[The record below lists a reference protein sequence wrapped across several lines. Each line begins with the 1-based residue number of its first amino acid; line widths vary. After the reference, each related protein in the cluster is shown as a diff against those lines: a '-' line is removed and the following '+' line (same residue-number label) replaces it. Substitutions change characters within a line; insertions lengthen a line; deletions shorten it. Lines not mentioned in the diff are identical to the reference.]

1 MTSLNRALYYL
12 LSAAGRV
19 HLVSQR
25 VRDMIAQAIAKFMM
39 LVAIAKAAA

>member
-1 MTSLNRALYYL
+1 MNAQRALYYL

-25 VRDMIAQAIAKFMM
+25 VRDMIAQAIARFFT
-39 LVAIAKAAA
+39 LVTIAKASS